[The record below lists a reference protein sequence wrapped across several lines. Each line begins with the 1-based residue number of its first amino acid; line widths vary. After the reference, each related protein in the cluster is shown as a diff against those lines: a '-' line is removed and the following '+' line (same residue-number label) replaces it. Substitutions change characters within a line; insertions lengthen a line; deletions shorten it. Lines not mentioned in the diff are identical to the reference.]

1 MRIEPEF
8 ALRAMLRAM
17 KTPRGV
23 PEYPAGPVGRFPTY
37 SEAGELRTLLRLPPM
52 LFYGEV
58 ELHASKKRTVRD
70 KRKPISH
77 Q

>member
-1 MRIEPEF
+1 MTIEPEVD
-8 ALRAMLRAM
+8 ARATLRAM
-17 KTPRGV
+17 KTPMGV
-23 PEYPAGPVGRFPTY
+23 PEYPAGAVGRFND
-37 SEAGELRTLLRLPPM
+37 SEAGELRKLLRLPPM
-52 LFYGEV
+52 LFYGEL

>member
-8 ALRAMLRAM
+8 ALRALLRAM

-23 PEYPAGPVGRFPTY
+23 PEYPAGPVGRFND
-37 SEAGELRTLLRLPPM
+37 SEAAELRTLLRLPPM
-52 LFYGEV
+52 LFYGEL